1 MTKTELKTFAR
12 VLFNKHMG
20 ITIPTAKIVLMECS
34 TENVNISYDEQVE
47 RVTYLYFVIGNRHYV
62 YTNKLFES
70 FAMFPDD
77 TLTNGYE
84 LLKAAIL

>member
-20 ITIPTAKIVLMECS
+20 IMIPATKITLMECS
-34 TENVNISYDEQVE
+34 TENANISYDEQVE

-62 YTNKLFES
+62 YTNKFYES
-70 FAMFPDD
+70 FVMFPDD
-77 TLTNGYE
+77 TLTDGCE
-84 LLKAAIL
+84 LLKAHVL

>member
-20 ITIPTAKIVLMECS
+20 IMIPTTKIVLMECL

-47 RVTYLYFVIGNRHYV
+47 RVTYLYFVVGNRHYV
-62 YTNKLFES
+62 YSNNFIES

-77 TLTNGYE
+77 TLTDGIE
-84 LLKAAIL
+84 LLMKVHR

>member
-20 ITIPTAKIVLMECS
+20 IMIPATKIVLMECS
-34 TENVNISYDEQVE
+34 TENVNISHDEQVE
-47 RVTYLYFVIGNRHYV
+47 CVTYLYFVIGNRHYV

-77 TLTNGYE
+77 TLTNGCE
-84 LLKAAIL
+84 LLKVTL

>member
-20 ITIPTAKIVLMECS
+20 IMIPSTKIVLMECA

-84 LLKAAIL
+84 LLKANVL